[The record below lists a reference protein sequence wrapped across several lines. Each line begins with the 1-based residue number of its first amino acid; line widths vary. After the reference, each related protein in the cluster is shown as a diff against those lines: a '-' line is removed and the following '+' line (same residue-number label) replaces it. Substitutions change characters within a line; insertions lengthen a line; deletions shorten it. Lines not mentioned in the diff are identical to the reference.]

1 MKVEMHPG
9 DVIFKRAH
17 NGWIVQKAMKDDE
30 EYMEIYVVEDVNDD
44 PSERIWQVLREV
56 WDDESR

>member
-1 MKVEMHPG
+1 VKVEVYEG

-17 NGWIVQKAMKDDE
+17 NGWIIQKIMTE
-30 EYMEIYVVEDVNDD
+30 EFVETYVVEDVSDD